1 MIIPSILHGTGV
13 AVLAATLLIGSA
25 LQIGTLLGKA
35 PAPRSS
41 TTPPSRFYYWVPSP
55 SSSPKPSRPRH
66 DYIP

>member
-35 PAPRSS
+35 PA
-41 TTPPSRFYYWVPSP
+41 TPIFHYATIVLLLLGTVTLVVAETITPTP
-55 SSSPKPSRPRH
+55 
-66 DYIP
+66 